1 MDFNMKK
8 LMFGS
13 VVMAGTFS
21 ANPALSAEALLEK
34 IEVTTNRT
42 PLYDTRDVNAAA
54 LGIKDTQLLPISIQ
68 SFSSKLLAEQRAR
81 TLSDVLL
88 NDASAQNTA
97 IGTIFDYVS
106 LRGFQLDWTNG
117 LRRDGLALAPYQD
130 VPLENIERIDV
141 LKGPSG
147 VIAGFNNPGGTINY
161 ITKRP
166 TRDSFAEVSAEV
178 RSQQGKFLH
187 VDFGGPLD
195 ELSNVGYR
203 INAAVEDT
211 GDFTG
216 GDDLKRYFI
225 SGAVDWAPADN
236 TVVKID
242 ADFQDKKTVS
252 QPLIGLTYV
261 GDDAVLPPYV
271 DLSEVLLGQP
281 WARYETQ
288 TVNVAARLDHWFAND
303 WQWITQVA
311 FAKND
316 RFTIFPDI
324 YQVDTSGKVLSS
336 DILVTPDE
344 AYRSVSGHSLLNK
357 NFSISDVEHD
367 VVFGLSFRQYD
378 AKDGRWFNLTNPVAD
393 IFSPVHVARPEY
405 PEYPVATHTK
415 ADELSYFVTDTIHVN
430 DSIYAT
436 VGLRHISY
444 HKKQQLPGEQWKDIE
459 DHHFTTPMVGL
470 NYNPDESLAY
480 YLSYSEGTGE
490 GGVAVIGSGA
500 LNEGETLPPQESEQI
515 ELGVKWQRES
525 TSLTAAIFQIEKK
538 LEYHNKITNY
548 FTQDGKQVHQ
558 GIELNV
564 NGEILTGMSIVASA
578 SYLDAELTD
587 LAGNQALNGNQP
599 ANVAKFKAN
608 AFIDYQLPQ
617 IHGLNLQL
625 GAFYVGKRQQNVH
638 NTLSLPSYV
647 RVDAGVKY
655 QIDQL
660 NSIFRVKVENLL
672 DKAYWSSA
680 GAKGIDW
687 GVMPGRGRTVMAS
700 YTYSF

>member
-1 MDFNMKK
+1 MKK
-8 LMFGS
+8 MLFGS
-13 VVMAGTFS
+13 VVMAGTFTHTF
-21 ANPALSAEALLEK
+21 AISAEEAIEK
-34 IEVTTNRT
+34 IEVTSNRT

-68 SFSSKLLAEQRAR
+68 SFSSELLSEQRAR

-97 IGTIFDYVS
+97 IGAVFDVVS

-130 VPLENIERIDV
+130 VPLEHIERIDV

-166 TRDSFAEVSAEV
+166 TKDKFAEVTAEL
-178 RSQQGKFLH
+178 RSQQGKYIH
-187 VDFGGPLD
+187 IDAGGSLD
-195 ELSNVGYR
+195 EFSNAGYR
-203 INAAVEDT
+203 VNAAVEDT
-211 GDFTG
+211 GNFTG
-216 GDDLKRYFI
+216 GDDLKRYFF
-225 SGAVDWAPADN
+225 SGAVDWSLSEN
-236 TVVKID
+236 TLLRVD
-242 ADFQDKKTVS
+242 ADFQDKKVVS
-252 QPLIGLTYV
+252 QPLIGLTYI
-261 GDDAVLPPYV
+261 GDEAILPPYV

-288 TVNVAARLDHWFAND
+288 TVNVATRLDHWFAND
-303 WQWITQVA
+303 WKWITQIA

-324 YQVDTSGKVLSS
+324 YQVDLTGTVLSS

-344 AYRSVSGHSLLNK
+344 EYSSISGHSMLNK
-357 NFSISDVEHD
+357 NFTLSDMEHD
-367 VVFGLSFRQYD
+367 LVFGLSYRQYN
-378 AKDGRWFNLTNPVAD
+378 AKDGRWFNLTNPVAN
-393 IFSPVHVARPEY
+393 IFSPVHVDRPQY
-405 PEYPVATHTK
+405 PEYPLATNTNT
-415 ADELSYFVTDTIHVN
+415 DELSYFVTDTIHVN
-430 DSIYAT
+430 DNIYAT

-444 HKKQQLPGEQWKDIE
+444 QKKQQLPDEQWKQIE
-459 DHHFTTPMVGL
+459 NHHFTTPMIGV
-470 NYNPDESLAY
+470 NYNPNESFAY
-480 YLSYSEGTGE
+480 YLNYSEGTGE

-515 ELGVKWQRES
+515 EAGIKWQRES
-525 TSLTAAIFQIEKK
+525 TSFTAAIFKIEKK
-538 LEYHNKITNY
+538 LEYHNKDTNF
-548 FTQDGKQVHQ
+548 FTQDGKQEHQ
-558 GIELNV
+558 GIELNI
-564 NGEILTGMSIVASA
+564 NGEVLTGMSMVASV
-578 SYLDAELTD
+578 SYLDAKLTS
-587 LAGNQALNGNQP
+587 LVGNQALNGNQP

-608 AFIDYQLPQ
+608 AFIDYQLQ
-617 IHGLNLQL
+617 HFHGLNVQL
-625 GAFYVGKRQQNVH
+625 GAFYVGKRQQNVN
-638 NTLSLPSYV
+638 NTLSLPSYL
-647 RVDAGVKY
+647 RVDVGVKY
-655 QIDQL
+655 QMEHI
-660 NSIFRVKVENLL
+660 NSIFRVKVENVF